1 MSSYNLQKIPFK
13 LDRFTAEVECR
24 KRFYL
29 STVLDKI
36 KETLKKRQCL
46 LPISIFKNEVYY
58 DFIFLIVSQT
68 EKNRTWKR
76 NVK

>member
-36 KETLKKRQCL
+36 KETLKKDSVYFQLAL
-46 LPISIFKNEVYY
+46 LKMKSTMILYF
-58 DFIFLIVSQT
+58 
-68 EKNRTWKR
+68 
-76 NVK
+76 